1 MDAHLYG
8 ALQNSVIIFI
18 LLFLIVFFCF
28 CFFFGGKL
36 ILRDPNCSPPSL
48 CSKLVRCS
56 QTFPRVSLA
65 FVSVKGVAL
74 FAIKQ
79 SVAAGA
85 FTSSKLPAEQ
95 WLSSQRHLPA
105 AASLVT
111 QCQLLGVS
119 CGGVRPR
126 VVLLVEGMGNN
137 WGSKISTLSLVSV
150 NERVRFN

>member
-18 LLFLIVFFCF
+18 LLLLIVFFF

-36 ILRDPNCSPPSL
+36 ILRDPSYSPPSL

-85 FTSSKLPAEQ
+85 FTSSKLPAGAVAE
-95 WLSSQRHLPA
+95 LSAPLAHCCCSIARNPVPA
-105 AASLVT
+105 P
-111 QCQLLGVS
+111 
-119 CGGVRPR
+119 GGVLRR
-126 VVLLVEGMGNN
+126 
-137 WGSKISTLSLVSV
+137 GSSTCGPSGGGDGQ
-150 NERVRFN
+150 

>member
-36 ILRDPNCSPPSL
+36 ILRDPNCFPPSL
-48 CSKLVRCS
+48 RSKLVRCS

-85 FTSSKLPAEQ
+85 FTSSKLPAGAVAE
-95 WLSSQRHLPA
+95 LSAPLARCSIARNPVPA
-105 AASLVT
+105 P
-111 QCQLLGVS
+111 
-119 CGGVRPR
+119 GGVLWR
-126 VVLLVEGMGNN
+126 
-137 WGSKISTLSLVSV
+137 GSSTRGPSGGGDGQ
-150 NERVRFN
+150 